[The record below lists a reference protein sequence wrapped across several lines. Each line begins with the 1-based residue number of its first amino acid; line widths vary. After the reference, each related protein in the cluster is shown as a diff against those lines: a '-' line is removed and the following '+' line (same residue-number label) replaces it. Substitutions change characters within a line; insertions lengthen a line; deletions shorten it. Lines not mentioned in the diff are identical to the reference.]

1 MVAAATMTP
10 GVTATNATRVTG
22 VTAATAINGKAL
34 VTETTGSKAAPVT
47 GTTGKAAM
55 VIGITGKAALRAIAA
70 ESPTGC
76 RSGDSMLKSR

>member
-34 VTETTGSKAAPVT
+34 VT

-55 VIGITGKAALRAIAA
+55 VIGITGKAALRAITA